1 MSFFIKKVLIM
12 KKIIILL
19 LCIFCVSPSFLF
31 GRKTVIKMAT
41 LAPEGTPW
49 HSLIAKMGQR
59 WGEETNGN
67 IKLRIYPG
75 GIVGDE
81 RDMIRKMRIGQI
93 HGAAISAEGLS
104 EINPQYTYCF
114 IPLFFQ
120 QYDDIDYVRDQI
132 KDDLISGADKNGFK
146 VLTMV
151 DVGWVYWFSTNKII
165 TPNDLKNQKI
175 WTWAGDYKTAK
186 LWDEAGFNAI
196 PLSVPDV
203 HSSLQTG
210 LVDAMAFPPLYVAA
224 NQYFGITSN
233 MLNMK
238 WGILT
243 AALVIDNKIWNR
255 INKKYQSKMIAVA
268 DEIGK
273 EYQLNNRKEEN
284 EAVEA
289 MKNYDLKVNNL
300 SDKQL
305 LEWNELVESMYPL
318 IRGNIV
324 NEEIFD
330 RVIKM
335 KKDLPS
341 SKN

>member
-1 MSFFIKKVLIM
+1 M
-12 KKIIILL
+12 KKIIFYILL
-19 LCIFCVSPSFLF
+19 FLMVLEF
-31 GRKTVIKMAT
+31 ASARKTIIKMAT

-49 HSLIAKMGQR
+49 HALIAKMGER
-59 WGEETNGN
+59 WNEETNGN
-67 IKLRIYPG
+67 VRLRIYPG

-104 EINPQYTYCF
+104 EVNPQYTYCF

-120 QYDDIDYVRDQI
+120 GYEDIDFIRNQI
-132 KDDLISGADKNGFK
+132 KDDLVSGAEENGVK
-146 VLTMV
+146 VLTRV
-151 DVGWVYWFSTNKII
+151 DVGWVYWFTKDPVI
-165 TPNDLKNQKI
+165 TPDDLKSQKI

-210 LVDAMAFPPLYVAA
+210 LVNAMAFPPLYVAA

-243 AALVIDNKIWNR
+243 AALVIDLKIWNR
-255 INKKYQSKMIAVA
+255 IKPKYQKIMQKVS
-268 DEIGK
+268 DEIGL
-273 EYQLNNRKEEN
+273 EYQLNNRKEEDD
-284 EAVEA
+284 AVEV
-289 MKNYDLKVNNL
+289 MKEYGLKVNDL
-300 SDKQL
+300 SPEQL
-305 LEWNELVESMYPL
+305 SEWNMLVESMYPL

-324 NEEIFD
+324 QEEIFD
-330 RVIKM
+330 RVINL
-335 KKDLPS
+335 KDSMPS
-341 SKN
+341 AKNKNK

>member
-1 MSFFIKKVLIM
+1 M

-59 WGEETNGN
+59 WSEETNGN

-151 DVGWVYWFSTNKII
+151 DVGV
-165 TPNDLKNQKI
+165 
-175 WTWAGDYKTAK
+175 
-186 LWDEAGFNAI
+186 
-196 PLSVPDV
+196 
-203 HSSLQTG
+203 
-210 LVDAMAFPPLYVAA
+210 
-224 NQYFGITSN
+224 
-233 MLNMK
+233 
-238 WGILT
+238 
-243 AALVIDNKIWNR
+243 
-255 INKKYQSKMIAVA
+255 
-268 DEIGK
+268 
-273 EYQLNNRKEEN
+273 
-284 EAVEA
+284 
-289 MKNYDLKVNNL
+289 
-300 SDKQL
+300 
-305 LEWNELVESMYPL
+305 
-318 IRGNIV
+318 
-324 NEEIFD
+324 
-330 RVIKM
+330 
-335 KKDLPS
+335 
-341 SKN
+341 

>member
-1 MSFFIKKVLIM
+1 M
-12 KKIIILL
+12 KKIIFYFLL
-19 LCIFCVSPSFLF
+19 FLMF
-31 GRKTVIKMAT
+31 LEFAVARKTIIKMAT

-49 HSLIAKMGQR
+49 HALIAKMGER
-59 WGEETNGN
+59 WKEETNGN
-67 IKLRIYPG
+67 VRLRIYPG

-104 EINPQYTYCF
+104 EVNPQYTYCF

-120 QYDDIDYVRDQI
+120 GYKDIDFIRNQI
-132 KDDLISGADKNGFK
+132 KDDLVSGAEENGVK

-151 DVGWVYWFSTNKII
+151 DVGWVYWFTKDPVI
-165 TPNDLKNQKI
+165 TPDDLKSQKI

-210 LVDAMAFPPLYVAA
+210 LVNAMAFPPLYVAA

-243 AALVIDNKIWNR
+243 AALVIDLKIWNR
-255 INKKYQSKMIAVA
+255 IKPKYQKIMQKVS
-268 DEIGK
+268 DEIGL
-273 EYQLNNRKEEN
+273 EYQLNN
-284 EAVEA
+284 
-289 MKNYDLKVNNL
+289 
-300 SDKQL
+300 
-305 LEWNELVESMYPL
+305 
-318 IRGNIV
+318 
-324 NEEIFD
+324 
-330 RVIKM
+330 
-335 KKDLPS
+335 
-341 SKN
+341 

>member
-1 MSFFIKKVLIM
+1 M
-12 KKIIILL
+12 KKILILIVCSL
-19 LCIFCVSPSFLF
+19 VICTDSVIA
-31 GRKTVIKMAT
+31 RKTIIKMAT

-49 HSLIAKMGQR
+49 YALIAKMGER
-59 WGEETNGN
+59 WSEETNGN
-67 IKLRIYPG
+67 IRLGIYPG

-104 EINPQYTYCF
+104 EVNPQYTYCF
-114 IPLFFQ
+114 IPLFFKG
-120 QYDDIDYVRDQI
+120 YDDIDFIRNQI
-132 KDDLISGADKNGFK
+132 KDDLVSGAEKNGVK
-146 VLTMV
+146 ILTMV
-151 DVGWVYWFSTNKII
+151 DVGWVYWFTSNRII
-165 TPNDLKNQKI
+165 TPDDLKAQKI

-210 LVDAMAFPPLYVAA
+210 LVNAMAFPPLYVAA

-243 AALVIDNKIWNR
+243 AALILDIKVWNKI
-255 INKKYQSKMIAVA
+255 KPKYQEIMTKVS
-268 DEIGK
+268 DEIGI
-273 EYQLNNRKEEN
+273 EYQLNNRQEADNAIGVMKE
-284 EAVEA
+284 
-289 MKNYDLKVNNL
+289 YGLKVHDL
-300 SDKQL
+300 TPKQL
-305 LEWNELVESMYPL
+305 NEWNTLVESMYPL

-324 NEEIFD
+324 QKEIFD
-330 RVIKM
+330 RVIKL
-335 KKDLPS
+335 KDSMPS
-341 SKN
+341 SKR

>member
-1 MSFFIKKVLIM
+1 M
-12 KKIIILL
+12 KKIIFYILL
-19 LCIFCVSPSFLF
+19 FLMVLEF
-31 GRKTVIKMAT
+31 ASARKTIIKMAT

-49 HSLIAKMGQR
+49 HELIAKMGER
-59 WGEETNGN
+59 WKEETNGN
-67 IKLRIYPG
+67 VRLRIYPG

-104 EINPQYTYCF
+104 EVNPQYTYCF

-120 QYDDIDYVRDQI
+120 GYKDIDFIRNQI
-132 KDDLISGADKNGFK
+132 KDDLVSGAEENGVK

-151 DVGWVYWFSTNKII
+151 DVGWVYWFTKDPVI
-165 TPNDLKNQKI
+165 TPDDLKSQKI

-210 LVDAMAFPPLYVAA
+210 LVNAMAFPPLYVAA

-243 AALVIDNKIWNR
+243 AALVIDLKIWNR
-255 INKKYQSKMIAVA
+255 IKPKYQKIMQKVS
-268 DEIGK
+268 DEIGL
-273 EYQLNNRKEEN
+273 EYQLNNRKEEDD
-284 EAVEA
+284 AVEV
-289 MKNYDLKVNNL
+289 MKEYGLKVNDL
-300 SDKQL
+300 SPEQL
-305 LEWNELVESMYPL
+305 SEWNMLVESMYPL

-324 NEEIFD
+324 QEEIFD
-330 RVIKM
+330 RVIKL
-335 KKDLPS
+335 KDSMPS
-341 SKN
+341 AKNKNK

>member
-1 MSFFIKKVLIM
+1 M
-12 KKIIILL
+12 KKIIFYFLL
-19 LCIFCVSPSFLF
+19 FLMF
-31 GRKTVIKMAT
+31 LDSAVARKTIIKMAT

-49 HSLIAKMGQR
+49 HALIAKMGEK
-59 WGEETNGN
+59 WNEETNGN
-67 IKLRIYPG
+67 VRLRIYPG

-104 EINPQYTYCF
+104 EVNPQYTYCF

-120 QYDDIDYVRDQI
+120 GYKDIDFIRNQI
-132 KDDLISGADKNGFK
+132 KDDLVSGAEENGVK

-151 DVGWVYWFSTNKII
+151 DVGWVYWFTKDPVI
-165 TPNDLKNQKI
+165 TPDDLKSQKI

-210 LVDAMAFPPLYVAA
+210 LVNAMAFPPLYVAA

-243 AALVIDNKIWNR
+243 AALVIDLKIWNR
-255 INKKYQSKMIAVA
+255 IKPKYQKIMQKVS
-268 DEIGK
+268 DEIGL
-273 EYQLNNRKEEN
+273 EYQLNNRKEEDD
-284 EAVEA
+284 AVEV
-289 MKNYDLKVNNL
+289 MKEYGLKVNDL
-300 SDKQL
+300 SPEQL
-305 LEWNELVESMYPL
+305 SEWNMLVESMYPL

-324 NEEIFD
+324 QEEIFD
-330 RVIKM
+330 RVIKL
-335 KKDLPS
+335 KDSMPS
-341 SKN
+341 AKNKNK

>member
-1 MSFFIKKVLIM
+1 M
-12 KKIIILL
+12 KKIIFYFLL
-19 LCIFCVSPSFLF
+19 FLMVLEF
-31 GRKTVIKMAT
+31 AVARKTIIKMAT

-49 HSLIAKMGQR
+49 HALIAKMGER
-59 WGEETNGN
+59 WKEETNGN
-67 IKLRIYPG
+67 VRLRIYPG

-104 EINPQYTYCF
+104 EVNPQYTYCF

-120 QYDDIDYVRDQI
+120 GYKDIDFIRNQI
-132 KDDLISGADKNGFK
+132 KDDLVSGAEENGVK

-151 DVGWVYWFSTNKII
+151 DVGWVYWFTKDPVI
-165 TPNDLKNQKI
+165 TPDDLKSQKI

-210 LVDAMAFPPLYVAA
+210 LVNAMAFPPLYVAA

-243 AALVIDNKIWNR
+243 AALVIDLKIWNR
-255 INKKYQSKMIAVA
+255 IKPKYQKVMQKVS
-268 DEIGK
+268 DEIGL
-273 EYQLNNRKEEN
+273 EYQLNNRKEEDD
-284 EAVEA
+284 AVEV
-289 MKNYDLKVNNL
+289 MKEYGLKVNDL
-300 SDKQL
+300 SPEQL
-305 LEWNELVESMYPL
+305 SEWNMLVESMYPL

-324 NEEIFD
+324 QEEIFD
-330 RVIKM
+330 RVIKL
-335 KKDLPS
+335 KDSMPS
-341 SKN
+341 AKNKNK

>member
-1 MSFFIKKVLIM
+1 MR
-12 KKIIILL
+12 KIIFYILL
-19 LCIFCVSPSFLF
+19 FLMVLEF
-31 GRKTVIKMAT
+31 AVARKTIIKMAT

-49 HSLIAKMGQR
+49 HALIAKMGER
-59 WGEETNGN
+59 WSEETNGN
-67 IKLRIYPG
+67 VRLRIYPG

-104 EINPQYTYCF
+104 EVNPQYTYCF

-120 QYDDIDYVRDQI
+120 GYKDIDFIRNQI
-132 KDDLISGADKNGFK
+132 KDDLVSGAEENGVK

-151 DVGWVYWFSTNKII
+151 DVGWVYWFTKDPVI
-165 TPNDLKNQKI
+165 TPDDLKSQKI

-210 LVDAMAFPPLYVAA
+210 LVNAMAFPPLYVAA

-243 AALVIDNKIWNR
+243 AALVIDLKIWNR
-255 INKKYQSKMIAVA
+255 IKPKYQEIMQKVS
-268 DEIGK
+268 DEIGL
-273 EYQLNNRKEEN
+273 EYQLNNRKEEDD
-284 EAVEA
+284 AVEV
-289 MKNYDLKVNNL
+289 MKEYGLKVNDL
-300 SDKQL
+300 SPEQL
-305 LEWNELVESMYPL
+305 SEWNMLVESMYPL

-324 NEEIFD
+324 QEEIFD
-330 RVIKM
+330 RVIKL
-335 KKDLPS
+335 KDSMPS
-341 SKN
+341 AKNKNK

>member
-1 MSFFIKKVLIM
+1 MR
-12 KKIIILL
+12 KIIFYILL
-19 LCIFCVSPSFLF
+19 FLMVLEF
-31 GRKTVIKMAT
+31 AVARKTIIKMAT

-49 HSLIAKMGQR
+49 HALIAKMGER
-59 WGEETNGN
+59 WKEETNGN
-67 IKLRIYPG
+67 VRLRIYPG

-104 EINPQYTYCF
+104 EVNPQYTYCF

-120 QYDDIDYVRDQI
+120 GYEDIDFIRNQI
-132 KDDLISGADKNGFK
+132 KDDLVSGAEENGVK

-151 DVGWVYWFSTNKII
+151 DVGWVYWFTKDPVI
-165 TPNDLKNQKI
+165 TPDDLKSQKI

-210 LVDAMAFPPLYVAA
+210 LVNAMAFPPLYVAA

-243 AALVIDNKIWNR
+243 AALVIDLKIWNR
-255 INKKYQSKMIAVA
+255 IKPKYQKIMQKVS
-268 DEIGK
+268 DEIGL
-273 EYQLNNRKEEN
+273 EYQLNNRKEEDD
-284 EAVEA
+284 AVEV
-289 MKNYDLKVNNL
+289 MKEYGLKVNDL
-300 SDKQL
+300 SPEQL
-305 LEWNELVESMYPL
+305 SEWNILVESMYPL

-324 NEEIFD
+324 QEEIFD
-330 RVIKM
+330 RVIKL
-335 KKDLPS
+335 KDSMPS
-341 SKN
+341 AKNKNK